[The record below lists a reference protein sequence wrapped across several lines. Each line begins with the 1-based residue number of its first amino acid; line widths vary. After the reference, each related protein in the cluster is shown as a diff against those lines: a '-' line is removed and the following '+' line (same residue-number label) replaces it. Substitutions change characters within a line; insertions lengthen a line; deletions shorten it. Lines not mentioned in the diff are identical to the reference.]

1 MHFVVID
8 TIALSL
14 HQLLYVVSMVIIES
28 LWLSIVLHYRP
39 FFDASKGPP
48 NVAFYVACVELSFR
62 IWYLP
67 YSSY

>member
-1 MHFVVID
+1 MKEKRQEEREVGGRGG
-8 TIALSL
+8 L
-14 HQLLYVVSMVIIES
+14 
-28 LWLSIVLHYRP
+28 
-39 FFDASKGPP
+39 DASKGPP